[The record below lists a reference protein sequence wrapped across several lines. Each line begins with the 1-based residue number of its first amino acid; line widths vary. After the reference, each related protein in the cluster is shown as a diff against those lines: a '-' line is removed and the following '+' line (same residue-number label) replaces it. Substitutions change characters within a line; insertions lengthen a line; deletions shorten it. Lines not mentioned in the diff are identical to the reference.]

1 MKRLTLGLNTIVRVP
16 ESWDYFQY
24 GSWLYRRNR
33 FDQWVPERNIE
44 QKKSA

>member
-1 MKRLTLGLNTIVRVP
+1 MKRLTLGLNTIVRAP
-16 ESWDYFQY
+16 ECWTFFSF

-44 QKKSA
+44 RKAS